1 MDSKRTMLLAVLLL
15 IAALVLGVIGY
26 RLSQGP
32 AEPVR
37 IDTAPA
43 PAPAPAAAQE
53 PAGIP
58 VVIAMEPLLT
68 GMPIT
73 RDALGLARIPLPAQP
88 EPGALAKAAT
98 DTAAAVPGLAPDP
111 KAPQAT
117 SAGTLGAGSAGTS
130 ATAPRMP
137 LGSFATIDEVVGKIP
152 LADVPAGQI
161 LYQSH
166 FELGGPLARLLKPEE
181 RALAVAVDEVV
192 GSGGHAT
199 PGDQVDVLLFMD
211 RKEMGAPSAQIVIK
225 DVRLLAYGPYLIRT
239 ESKSGTTA
247 DDLEADAV
255 PAPGDDQD
263 QAEARKAR
271 AKARA
276 DAAKARE
283 ANRTRTR
290 SAVLAVAEAKAPPL
304 MLASETGSIRLAV
317 RAKAPPV
324 PAPPAGAAPVA
335 ADRKEDPAATALLPT
350 KERLRVTIGELVA
363 PSQPP
368 RAAGRAPVDAAV
380 TIYRGDKKED
390 VRVR

>member
-37 IDTAPA
+37 IDTAPP
-43 PAPAPAAAQE
+43 PAPVPAARE

-73 RDALGLARIPLPAQP
+73 RDVLGLARIPLPAQP

-98 DTAAAVPGLAPDP
+98 DTAAVVPGLAPDP
-111 KAPQAT
+111 KAPQVT
-117 SAGTLGAGSAGTS
+117 SAGTSV
-130 ATAPRMP
+130 TAPRMP
-137 LGSFATIDEVVGKIP
+137 LGSFATVDEVVGKIP

-255 PAPGDDQD
+255 PAPGSAAPGNDQD

-276 DAAKARE
+276 DAAKERE

-324 PAPPAGAAPVA
+324 PAPPAGTAPVA
-335 ADRKEDPAATALLPT
+335 ADRKEDPAATALLPA